1 MRKILSAL
9 LEKLQ
14 YNEDVSSTNTY
25 NLTVCLRQE
34 AAKWA
39 CLFNDPSCIKEATF
53 QLEKHLSNR
62 TLNK

>member
-39 CLFNDPSCIKEATF
+39 CLFNDPSCLRKANF
-53 QLEKHLSNR
+53 QLDMYLANR